1 MFITSFE
8 EQNITYRSCSN
19 LRIHLYPSLKNRL
32 MHEAWPV
39 NLFNADFMVFK
50 LFRAFNL
57 IMGVFVVFN
66 LIMHLVDYIV
76 FEVYAIR
83 PWS

>member
-1 MFITSFE
+1 M
-8 EQNITYRSCSN
+8 
-19 LRIHLYPSLKNRL
+19 
-32 MHEAWPV
+32 

-57 IMGVFVVFN
+57 IMGVFRVFN

-83 PWS
+83 L

>member
-1 MFITSFE
+1 
-8 EQNITYRSCSN
+8 
-19 LRIHLYPSLKNRL
+19 

-50 LFRAFNL
+50 LFVIFNL

-66 LIMHLVDYIV
+66 LIMHFVDYIV

-83 PWS
+83 RRIQT

>member
-1 MFITSFE
+1 M
-8 EQNITYRSCSN
+8 
-19 LRIHLYPSLKNRL
+19 
-32 MHEAWPV
+32 

-57 IMGVFVVFN
+57 IMGVFRVFN

-83 PWS
+83 LWS